1 MIPRG
6 RRLVAALEIAGGF
19 IGLAI
24 ASSSAAGPGL
34 SLLQRL
40 IIGSMGIP
48 FALCAYA
55 GRELWFDL
63 PRGYPLSVLVQ
74 ALQIPAWSSASLF
87 YIFHCGA
94 QVGVWIGNTGLTPM
108 WGLGSRFTLVL
119 IEQPAGQT
127 VGLNFLAIAA
137 LVLLVIDRMASR
149 GAGIGALQ
157 ARTVPD

>member
-19 IGLAI
+19 TGMAI
-24 ASSSAAGPGL
+24 ASSSAVASGL

-63 PRGYPLSVLVQ
+63 PRGYPLSILVQ
-74 ALQIPAWSSASLF
+74 ALQIPAWSSPSLF

-94 QVGVWIGNTGLTPM
+94 QAGVWIGNTGLVPM

-119 IEQPAGQT
+119 VEHPWAEA
-127 VGLNFLAIAA
+127 VGLNFLAVAA
-137 LVLLVIDRMASR
+137 LALLVIDRMASR
-149 GAGIGALQ
+149 GAGLGAIQ
-157 ARTVPD
+157 ARTVAD

>member
-1 MIPRG
+1 
-6 RRLVAALEIAGGF
+6 VAALEIAGGF

-34 SLLQRL
+34 SLVQRL

-87 YIFHCGA
+87 YIFYCGA
-94 QVGVWIGNTGLTPM
+94 QVGVWIGNTGLAPM

-119 IEQPAGQT
+119 IEHSGGQA
-127 VGLNFLAIAA
+127 VGINVLAVAVLA
-137 LVLLVIDRMASR
+137 LLVVDRMASR
-149 GAGIGALQ
+149 SVGIGVIQ

>member
-1 MIPRG
+1 M
-6 RRLVAALEIAGGF
+6 
-19 IGLAI
+19 AI
-24 ASSSAAGPGL
+24 ASSSAAASSL

-119 IEQPAGQT
+119 IEHPGGQAL
-127 VGLNFLAIAA
+127 GLNFLAIAA
-137 LVLLVIDRMASR
+137 LALLVIDRMTSR
-149 GAGIGALQ
+149 SAGLGAIQ
-157 ARTVPD
+157 TRTVPD